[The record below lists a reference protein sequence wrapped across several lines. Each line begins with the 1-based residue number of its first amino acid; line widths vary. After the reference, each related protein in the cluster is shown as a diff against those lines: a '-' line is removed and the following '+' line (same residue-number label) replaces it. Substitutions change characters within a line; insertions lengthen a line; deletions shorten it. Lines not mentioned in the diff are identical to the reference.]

1 MSLHINRFVDRVR
14 SAEHR
19 GQRDFVMTL
28 AEARELQADMIKLL
42 LALQTMAEAQATTT
56 TTNTD
61 SGAQEIAG
69 GSF

>member
-28 AEARELQADMIKLL
+28 VEARELQADLVKLL
-42 LALQTMAEAQATTT
+42 LALHAVAQSQATTAS
-56 TTNTD
+56 TD
-61 SGAQEIAG
+61 SGALEITG

>member
-28 AEARELQADMIKLL
+28 AEARELQADLMKLL
-42 LALQTMAEAQATTT
+42 LALHAVAEAQATTA
-56 TTNTD
+56 TNTD
-61 SGAQEIAG
+61 SGALEITG

>member
-19 GQRDFVMTL
+19 GHRDFVMTL
-28 AEARELQADMIKLL
+28 VEARELQADLVKLL
-42 LALQTMAEAQATTT
+42 LALHAVAQSQATTAS
-56 TTNTD
+56 TD
-61 SGAQEIAG
+61 TGAVEITG

>member
-28 AEARELQADMIKLL
+28 VEARELQADLVKLL
-42 LALQTMAEAQATTT
+42 LALHAVAQSQATA
-56 TTNTD
+56 TNTD
-61 SGAQEIAG
+61 NGAVEITG